1 MTQEPVILAYFS
13 QSNGNES
20 LDLLQKEYISLKQRW
35 EDNENGIEL
44 RIRSSEETTTDNIS
58 KDARKY
64 KEGLVLLHFSGH
76 AGPNHLAFQEENG
89 LAEGLAELIGNDAK
103 YLKLV
108 VLNGCSTANQVNYFF
123 KNGAKAVI
131 ATKSSVED
139 KLAFEFSKIFYE
151 HLYTETIKYAYEN
164 AISSLKSK
172 EDNKG
177 LLPPN
182 LSNQFTTVE
191 IDKVRGISKIPFSDK
206 NIWGLYVLKGYES
219 VLTDKNWWKLEEIK
233 TTAVTFTT
241 LPKIANDKRFTCGR
255 DEFKEAFDEYV
266 FSSSSKNIK
275 HFFVFGER
283 HYSPDGLSHKIVF
296 DYYTNNRKNRYLY
309 LPDPSYT
316 QVQFNDFYIKLNAA
330 HFKEPWRIAYQINDR
345 LKSYLETTTTTLL
358 EPTSGDTNN
367 LQVLLNEMTARL
379 KISQFDYSFL
389 FLNTNENVFEFDSV
403 KHFINELDKL
413 NNDFKSKLFFFWNIC
428 SGSSASNGDGI
439 FKAFT
444 GLFRTPKPNSV
455 EKKIRNYFGIDSAQD
470 IRKSGTFYEGK
481 VGITI
486 LSADYSPHAFPDAKD
501 MEDWEESIREVSSS
515 AYDFKMPDFTG
526 DVVDFELA
534 LKKVIDDCNKL
545 Q

>member
-1 MTQEPVILAYFS
+1 MPQEPVILAYFS
-13 QSNGNES
+13 QSSGNES

-35 EDNENGIEL
+35 EDNQYGIEL

-64 KEGLVLLHFSGH
+64 KEGLILLHFSGH

-131 ATKSSVED
+131 ATKSSVQD

-151 HLYTETIKYAYEN
+151 HLHTETIKYAYEN

-172 EDNKG
+172 EDNKP
-177 LLPPN
+177 LLPSN

-191 IDKVRGISKIPFSDK
+191 IDKIRGIGISELPFNDE

-233 TTAVTFTT
+233 TTSTT
-241 LPKIANDKRFTCGR
+241 LTALPKIANDKRFTCGR
-255 DEFKEAFDEYV
+255 DEHKEAFDEYV

-283 HYSPDGLSHKIVF
+283 QYSPDGLSHKIVF

-316 QVQFNDFYIKLNAA
+316 QVPFNEFYIKLNAA

-345 LKSYLETTTTTLL
+345 LKSYFETTTTTLWAST
-358 EPTSGDTNN
+358 PVAPDN
-367 LQVLLNEMTARL
+367 LQGLLNEMTERL
-379 KISQFDYSFL
+379 KISHFDHSFL
-389 FLNTNENVFEFDSV
+389 FLNTSEDVFQFDSV
-403 KHFINELDKL
+403 KSFINELDKI
-413 NNDFKSKLFFFWNIC
+413 NGEFKSKLFFFWNVY
-428 SGSSASNGDGI
+428 SGSSVSNGGV
-439 FKAFT
+439 FGAFT
-444 GLFRTPKPNSV
+444 SLFRSSKTNSI
-455 EKKIRNYFGIDSAQD
+455 EKNIRKYFGIDSTQD

-486 LSADYSPHAFPDAKD
+486 LSADYSSSAFPNTKD
-501 MEDWEESIREVSSS
+501 IEEWEESIREVSS
-515 AYDFKMPDFTG
+515 YEFKMPDFTG
-526 DVVDFELA
+526 DVVEFELA
-534 LKKVIDDCNKL
+534 LKKVIEYCN